1 MKLAI
6 SVAEWLLGRQ
16 NVTATTPVTVQIG
29 RRTYS
34 AVKYTETSR
43 GFDET
48 RLYVLGTL
56 LPLHDKMR
64 RSCYRID
71 DTHYDWHLIA
81 WFRQR
86 TACVEWQE
94 VHPFGSHFILS
105 QWSPVENWA
114 ADQVEKKPFRRTPMT
129 IMEIGPA
136 DPNEPTEET
145 DDDRSD
151 AVVFRRWQN
160 GDVIAL
166 FPELPADLY
175 GEYCDA
181 YEHVGQHGG
190 ADFFGVIQKTTRV
203 LSTMLRTSPSS

>member
-1 MKLAI
+1 MFGKDIEHPRTLMKLAI

-48 RLYVLGTL
+48 RLYVLGTPP
-56 LPLHDKMR
+56 PLHDKMR
-64 RSCYRID
+64 RLCYRTD
-71 DTHYDWHLIA
+71 DSNYDWHLIA

-86 TACVEWQE
+86 TACTEWQE
-94 VHPFGSHFILS
+94 VHPFGSHFILA

-129 IMEIGPA
+129 IIEIGPA
-136 DPNEPTEET
+136 NANEPTEENH
-145 DDDRSD
+145 DE
-151 AVVFRRWQN
+151 
-160 GDVIAL
+160 
-166 FPELPADLY
+166 P
-175 GEYCDA
+175 
-181 YEHVGQHGG
+181 
-190 ADFFGVIQKTTRV
+190 K
-203 LSTMLRTSPSS
+203 